1 MADTAWSFPGLR
13 PSLDVVPD
21 VSYAAVLLALFQD
34 GAHTRLV
41 LTKRP
46 LTMPTHAG
54 HLAFPGGRPDP
65 GDRGPLDTA
74 LREAHEEM
82 GIEPS
87 TVTVLGYLEPIHTVE
102 FELYVAPV
110 VGRLPDEPD
119 FVPSPREVDRVLLP
133 ALSDLRDQR
142 QWRSETWRERR
153 VWFFDIE
160 GEVLWGAT
168 AMMVRRVLGL
178 GGAEI

>member
-1 MADTAWSFPGLR
+1 VSDSSWSFPGLR
-13 PSLDVVPD
+13 PSLDVAPD
-21 VSYAAVLLALFQD
+21 VSYAAVLLALYRD
-34 GAHTRLV
+34 GPETRLV

-65 GDRGPLDTA
+65 GDQGPLDTA

-82 GIEPS
+82 GIVPS
-87 TVTVLGYLEPIHTVE
+87 TVTILGYLEPIHTVE

-110 VGRLPDEPD
+110 VGMLPDEPD

-133 ALSDLRDQR
+133 TVADLSDER
-142 QWRSETWRERR
+142 QWRSETWRDRS

-168 AMMVRRVLGL
+168 AMMVRRLLGL
-178 GGAEI
+178 S

>member
-1 MADTAWSFPGLR
+1 MSNQTWSFPGLR
-13 PSLDVVPD
+13 PALEVKPD
-21 VSYAAVLLALFQD
+21 ATYAAVLVALFRD
-34 GAHTRLV
+34 GVDTRLV

-102 FELYVAPV
+102 FEHYVAPV
-110 VGRLPDEPD
+110 VGRLPDNPD

-133 ALSDLRDQR
+133 SVADLADESS
-142 QWRSETWRERR
+142 WRSETWRDRQ

-168 AMMVRRVLGL
+168 AMMVRRLLGL
-178 GGAEI
+178 S